1 MSDNLINTT
10 AKDLKDIL
18 EIVHFIKDTAA
29 SQESVDLVKADL
41 AGVKADLAARIDG
54 LESRLGSVEAKMVTK
69 DYLDDK
75 LADLR
80 GDMVVLMRKED
91 EKLKVLAGNLKD
103 KKILTPEDEEKLQR
117 LEPFAQ
123 AKY

>member
-1 MSDNLINTT
+1 MSDNLNESIKEIRDDI
-10 AKDLKDIL
+10 KDLL

-29 SQESVDLVKADL
+29 SQESVDAVRMDLLEVKADL
-41 AGVKADLAARIDG
+41 ADRMD
-54 LESRLGSVEAKMVTK
+54 SMEAKMVTK
-69 DYLDDK
+69 DYLDNK

-103 KKILTPEDEEKLQR
+103 KKILTPEDEENLQR